1 MEPPPSTG
9 FAKKGEGGGAPYI
22 GCSTDSVESRDDTG
36 LWPDVVGLT
45 FPALNYRELAATFRC
60 RRYRRNRLGGERC
73 VDKLAY
79 GPNAVH
85 DA

>member
-45 FPALNYRELAATFRC
+45 FPALNYRELATAI
-60 RRYRRNRLGGERC
+60 RRGFSRQGRGNGKRGIHKLRN
-73 VDKLAY
+73 A
-79 GPNAVH
+79 PSA
-85 DA
+85 